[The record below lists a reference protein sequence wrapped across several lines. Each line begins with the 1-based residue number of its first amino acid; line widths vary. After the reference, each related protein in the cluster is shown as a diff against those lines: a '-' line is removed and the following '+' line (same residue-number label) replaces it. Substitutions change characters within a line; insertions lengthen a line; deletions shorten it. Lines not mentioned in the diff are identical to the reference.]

1 MTIENTRIDTH
12 FTYVFDDGRV
22 HVLRDNQ
29 LVATN
34 PQAAKVLI
42 AAVGE
47 IVELRHRLSR
57 TLQEQDD
64 HAEIDAPLD
73 ERVGDGKYR
82 IIQTP
87 WGTALLRHDQTWL
100 DEDLLEMPELWN
112 AVGCELRSLRQDL
125 LVRA

>member
-73 ERVGDGKYR
+73 ERVGDG
-82 IIQTP
+82 
-87 WGTALLRHDQTWL
+87 TAASRP
-100 DEDLLEMPELWN
+100 DLARRGPPRDAR
-112 AVGCELRSLRQDL
+112 AVERRR
-125 LVRA
+125 VRAAQPAARPARTGLTSEGEDDQ